1 MAKMKDPPWL
11 LLGAF
16 AAGLWWLFSSP
27 ASAATA
33 PSSTPTVGAGAQKY
47 LNQIM
52 AAQNAF
58 TSGSKTQADYA
69 ALALSIVGVA
79 QIDPSV
85 SAADLSYL
93 RAVSG
98 VQ

>member
-33 PSSTPTVGAGAQKY
+33 PASSKIVNAAAKKY
-47 LNQIM
+47 LDQIM

-58 TSGSKTQADYA
+58 TSGSKSQSDYT
-69 ALALSIVGVA
+69 ALAASILLVA
-79 QIDPSV
+79 QVDPSI
-85 SAADLSYL
+85 STADLAYL
-93 RAVSG
+93 RAVAG
-98 VQ
+98 A